1 MLLVVTLSH
10 LLDMCQQIRKERKK
24 KREREKKKTER
35 LAKDKVSLVVNSC
48 FSKHTNYDFSLIAL
62 LIKHKNS
69 YLEKS
74 KKHSCSCERSK

>member
-1 MLLVVTLSH
+1 MST
-10 LLDMCQQIRKERKK
+10 DKKRKKEKERE
-24 KREREKKKTER
+24 REREKTTER

-69 YLEKS
+69 YLKN
-74 KKHSCSCERSK
+74 K